1 MALATRLRLN
11 NQDQGDITMTSRLW
25 RAAALL
31 APAVITTGALAVPAA
46 TASASP
52 SWQLVNEFTSQPACY
67 TTGGGTNDLEI
78 DLNGS
83 WSTPINIGASG
94 LPAGVSVAGTPVID
108 FEYALDGSSYTVSYG
123 TAPIPAGWSNGTG
136 PVSVVPQPDPQ
147 SYTLVAEGY
156 VAVAVPSGLQAN
168 SSFNITLW
176 ASDGTTTQTESVP
189 VVIKAS
195 CKRHY

>member
-1 MALATRLRLN
+1 
-11 NQDQGDITMTSRLW
+11 MTFRPW

-31 APAVITTGALAVPAA
+31 APAAITAAALVTAA
-46 TASASP
+46 SPASASS
-52 SWQLVNEFTSQPACY
+52 SWQLVDEFTSHPACY
-67 TTGGGTNDLEI
+67 TTAGGTNNLAI

-83 WSTPINIGASG
+83 WSKPINIGASG

-108 FEYALDGSSYTVSYG
+108 FYYYTLGGYSLSWG

-136 PVSVVPQPDPQ
+136 PVRVVPQPDPQ
-147 SYTLVAEGY
+147 DYTLDAEGY

-168 SSFNITLW
+168 SSFTITLW

-189 VVIKAS
+189 VVIQAS